1 MQLDRGGHVDQTFE
15 TVDISNIKP
24 IRDIVYENLRKAIMD
39 GKLQSGERIVEKD
52 YADRMNISRTPVR
65 EALRKLEIE
74 GLVQY
79 IPRKG
84 VVVNGFTKEDVIEIY
99 TIRKALEGL
108 AMRQVVEE
116 ITDEELAKL
125 EKLVD
130 DMEAADKAGDKEK
143 VFTTCKE
150 FNELLLNISRMPRL
164 KGMVNMLQEYLERF
178 RRITM
183 SKSSRRSSAIKEHR
197 AIFQA
202 IKEKD
207 AQKAEALVW
216 EHLDASEKVFFQT
229 T

>member
-1 MQLDRGGHVDQTFE
+1 M
-15 TVDISNIKP
+15 KP

-39 GKLQSGERIVEKD
+39 GKLQSGERIVEKE

-99 TIRKALEGL
+99 KIRKNLEAL
-108 AMRQVVEE
+108 AIRQVVEE
-116 ITDEELAKL
+116 ITDEELVKL
-125 EKLVD
+125 EELVEE
-130 DMEAADKAGDKEK
+130 MERADKAGDKER

-183 SKSSRRSSAIKEHR
+183 SKASRRSSAIKEHR

-207 AQKAEALVW
+207 GRKAETLVW
-216 EHLDASEKVFFQT
+216 EHLDASEKVFFQSN
-229 T
+229 